1 MLCCNLRPSRTP
13 PPPPHLEGI
22 LSHNS
27 PNMSIPFP
35 CRSVLYQRARPQPLP
50 CLRGLPDQSLVLV
63 VFAGC
68 VAERML
74 SATRRPPRN
83 LARPRLYLQQPHQ
96 VSTYSS
102 SATKAIFN
110 ILLFT
115 YSLAIRTLPSGDLQ
129 HDVSLYGL
137 APVTRLRASM
147 SRNVLCRLGKA
158 QDSRALLADS
168 CSADFANA
176 SLVCKLYQTLFCV
189 PW

>member
-1 MLCCNLRPSRTP
+1 MLQSAAFSYTAPTSAPRGDIEPQLTEHVNS
-13 PPPPHLEGI
+13 
-22 LSHNS
+22 LS
-27 PNMSIPFP
+27 MSFCPVP
-35 CRSVLYQRARPQPLP
+35 ARSA
-50 CLRGLPDQSLVLV
+50 S
-63 VFAGC
+63 AI
-68 VAERML
+68 AML